1 MGITTSQQLQ
11 NYYDIF
17 RDTEVTYTKDVLR
30 TLAVDPRQIYI
41 KCNGAQWPCIINST
55 SFLLAKIIV
64 GTKGGAYAAMTKK
77 DAPPVSLRFYFVQQH
92 DQPISFFVTGRVTE
106 VAQYMNSADLA
117 IITITFS
124 QRPPDDLIDKVGTML
139 EANSNAIRR
148 KEERIVITDETK
160 RKLFISKEE
169 TIIFIQNVPRRCILR
184 DISFSGAKVLLL
196 GIEKFIQ
203 DKAVILR
210 IRFEE
215 PDEIITLEG
224 NVVKTS
230 PVEGRPEII
239 YACLK
244 FDEAK
249 VPTSYK
255 IRINT
260 YLTTVRKTIL
270 SAVSQE
276 QQGANAN
283 GEKKPL
289 EAHKT
294 EAAIA
299 AEADNGG
306 ENSGA
311 EAQSSETEAAN
322 PIASDSLEPPAEE
335 NPAEAQTPAEDS
347 AETKPEDSTPA
358 EPQAAPAE
366 TPNA

>member
-17 RDTEVTYTKDVLR
+17 RDKEVTYTKDVLR
-30 TLAVDPRQIYI
+30 TLAVDPRQIYV

-55 SFLLAKIIV
+55 SFLLARIIV
-64 GTKGGAYAAMTKK
+64 GTKGGAFAAMAKK
-77 DAPPVSLRFYFVQQH
+77 DPPPVSLRFYFVQQH

-124 QRPPDDLIDKVGTML
+124 QRPPDDLIDKIGTML

-148 KEERIVITDETK
+148 KEERIVITEDTK
-160 RKLFISKEE
+160 RRLNISKDE

-203 DKAVILR
+203 GKDIILR
-210 IRFEE
+210 IRFDE

-224 NVVKTS
+224 HVVKTS
-230 PVEGRPEII
+230 PVEDRPEII
-239 YACLK
+239 YACLQ

-260 YLTTVRKTIL
+260 YLTTVRKNIL

-276 QQGANAN
+276 QEKDQKDGD
-283 GEKKPL
+283 KKPL
-289 EAHKT
+289 EAQKT
-294 EAAIA
+294 EAAKA
-299 AEADNGG
+299 ADAQASENASG
-306 ENSGA
+306 ENA
-311 EAQSSETEAAN
+311 E
-322 PIASDSLEPPAEE
+322 
-335 NPAEAQTPAEDS
+335 
-347 AETKPEDSTPA
+347 
-358 EPQAAPAE
+358 AAPAAENSTGAETLDPPAAE
-366 TPNA
+366 TPATPEAAPADAPQA

>member
-17 RDTEVTYTKDVLR
+17 RDKEVTYTKDVLR
-30 TLAVDPRQIYI
+30 TLAVDPRQIYV

-55 SFLLAKIIV
+55 SFMLARIIV
-64 GTKGGAYAAMTKK
+64 GTKGGAFAAMAKK
-77 DAPPVSLRFYFVQQH
+77 DPPPVSLRFYFVQQH

-148 KEERIVITDETK
+148 KEERIVITEDTK
-160 RKLFISKEE
+160 RRLNISKDE

-203 DKAVILR
+203 GKDIILR
-210 IRFEE
+210 IRFDE

-224 NVVKTS
+224 HVVKTS
-230 PVEGRPEII
+230 PVEDRPEII
-239 YACLK
+239 YACLQ

-260 YLTTVRKTIL
+260 YLTTVRKNIL

-276 QQGANAN
+276 QEKDQKN
-283 GEKKPL
+283 GDKKPL
-289 EAHKT
+289 EAQKT
-294 EAAIA
+294 EAAKA
-299 AEADNGG
+299 ADAQASENASG
-306 ENSGA
+306 ENA
-311 EAQSSETEAAN
+311 
-322 PIASDSLEPPAEE
+322 D
-335 NPAEAQTPAEDS
+335 
-347 AETKPEDSTPA
+347 
-358 EPQAAPAE
+358 AAPADA
-366 TPNA
+366 PQA

>member
-203 DKAVILR
+203 GKDVILR

-224 NVVKTS
+224 HVVKTS

-239 YACLK
+239 YACLQ
-244 FDEAK
+244 FNEPK

-260 YLTTVRKTIL
+260 YLTTVRKNIL

-276 QQGANAN
+276 QQGAGQN

-294 EAAIA
+294 EAAKA
-299 AEADNGG
+299 AETQADG
-306 ENSGA
+306 ENAAGA
-311 EAQSSETEAAN
+311 AQEN
-322 PIASDSLEPPAEE
+322 PIAADSLEPPAEE
-335 NPAEAQTPAEDS
+335 KPAEAQASAAENS
-347 AETKPEDSTPA
+347 TETKPADAAPEQ
-358 EPQAAPAE
+358 PQAAPAE